1 MAIPKNAAHPNAA
14 KLWAAFI
21 DSQEG
26 QQLLFKLSLNDH
38 PLIPG
43 SQSAGEYQ
51 RLLKAG
57 VTFVGAD
64 VAFRKKND
72 PAKMTKLNTQFV
84 NILTKK

>member
-1 MAIPKNAAHPNAA
+1 
-14 KLWAAFI
+14 
-21 DSQEG
+21 
-26 QQLLFKLSLNDH
+26 LNDH
-38 PLIPG
+38 PLISG

-57 VTFVGAD
+57 VTFVGGD